1 MKTKDF
7 QKGFGKLS
15 EGSGNALAWAAQ
27 GLLGSLSLEMFLI
40 HGEVALRDMGS
51 ECTW

>member
-1 MKTKDF
+1 M
-7 QKGFGKLS
+7 Q
-15 EGSGNALAWAAQ
+15 WAAQ